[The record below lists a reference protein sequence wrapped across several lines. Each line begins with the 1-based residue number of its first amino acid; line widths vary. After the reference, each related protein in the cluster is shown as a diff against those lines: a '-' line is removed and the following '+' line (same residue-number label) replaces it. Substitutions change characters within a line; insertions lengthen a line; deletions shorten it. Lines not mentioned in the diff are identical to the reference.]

1 MFILQSLASHTL
13 LNVLNGRNLSDQ
25 LHSTQAQHPEL
36 SGAERA
42 ALLDLCYG
50 TLRHYGWLQATL
62 ARLLKTPLADRFV
75 DTLLSV
81 AIYQLVHTRAAQ
93 HAIVDHAVRAA
104 TQHENGKFKSLVT
117 AVLRQ
122 FLRQREALEAE
133 LARDTVA
140 FWNHPDWW
148 IAELRSQYPKD
159 WKAILKASNEH
170 PPMSLRVN
178 LRQQT
183 AADYLQQLEQAE
195 LAASLVALPVRQGE
209 APLAIRLTKPVNVDK
224 LPNFFAGSCSVQDI
238 GAQLAADYLDC
249 QDGMR
254 VLDACAAP
262 GGKTCHL
269 LEQYQ
274 LDLLALDHDA
284 QRLRRVEQNLQR
296 LQLQAKCQVADAAET
311 KKWWDGKTF
320 DRILADVPCSA
331 SGVVRRHPDVK
342 WNRRKTDIRQFAQ
355 QQAKLID
362 ALWPTLANGGKMLY
376 ATCSIFRS
384 ENEQQIEQF
393 LQRHRDANLVWQ
405 HAVLPTS
412 HHDGFFYALLQK
424 NG

>member
-104 TQHENGKFKSLVT
+104 TQHENGKFKSLVN

-122 FLRQREALEAE
+122 FLRQREALETE

-183 AADYLQQLEQAE
+183 ADDYLQQLEQAE

-249 QDGMR
+249 QEGMR

-296 LQLQAKCQVADAAET
+296 LQLHAKCQVADAAET
-311 KKWWDGKTF
+311 KKWWDGKAF

>member
-104 TQHENGKFKSLVT
+104 TQHENGKFKSLVN